1 MHSETVLHMDVHVG
15 VMIGKI
21 QDLQKCQDPYLKI
34 QDWDLFKWSNTAR
47 WKNRTQ
53 KRLPDPS
60 RATDSESSRSD
71 QKFPNQWSS
80 SDHLPS
86 LHLCICG

>member
-34 QDWDLFKWSNTAR
+34 QD
-47 WKNRTQ
+47 
-53 KRLPDPS
+53 
-60 RATDSESSRSD
+60 
-71 QKFPNQWSS
+71 
-80 SDHLPS
+80 
-86 LHLCICG
+86 